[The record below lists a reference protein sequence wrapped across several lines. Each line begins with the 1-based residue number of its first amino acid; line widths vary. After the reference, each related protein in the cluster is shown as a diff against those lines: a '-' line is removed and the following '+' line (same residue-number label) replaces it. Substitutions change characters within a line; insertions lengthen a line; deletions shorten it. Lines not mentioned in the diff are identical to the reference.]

1 MPTKI
6 EKDAITGTQTTGH
19 EWDGIKELDTPLPR
33 WWLWTFY
40 VCIAF
45 AVGYWILYPAWPT
58 LHSYTKGILG
68 WSQYQR
74 LADQIHEADQ
84 AKAAYLDKIKS
95 ASLEQIIADK
105 ELLDFAEAG
114 GRAAFAD
121 NCTPCHGAGGAG
133 GKGYPNLADDD
144 WLWGGKIEQIYTTIQ
159 FGARSGHPKTHSTDM
174 PRFGADGILK
184 PAEISDVAD
193 YVLSLSGTEADAQAI
208 ARGAKIF
215 ADNCSPCHG
224 ANGEGN
230 PDIGAPRLND
240 NIWLYGG
247 DKATVVETVTNARRG
262 VMPTWVDRLPDTTIK
277 MLAVYVHS
285 LGGGQ

>member
-33 WWLWTFY
+33 WWLWTLY

-45 AVGYWILYPAWPT
+45 AVGYWILYPAWPS
-58 LHSYTKGILG
+58 LHGYTRGILG
-68 WSQYQR
+68 WSQYR
-74 LADQIHEADQ
+74 HLADEMHEADQ
-84 AKAAYLDKIKS
+84 AKAGYLDKIKS

-105 ELLDFAEAG
+105 QLLDFAQAG

-133 GKGYPNLADDD
+133 AKGYPNLADDD

-159 FGARSGHPKTHSTDM
+159 FGARSGNPKAHSTDM

-184 PAEISDVAD
+184 AEEISDVAD
-193 YVLSLSGTEADAQAI
+193 YVLSFSGTKADAQAL

-215 ADNCSPCHG
+215 ADNCAVCHG
-224 ANGEGN
+224 EKGEGN

-240 NIWLYGG
+240 SIWLYGG
-247 DKATVVETVTNARRG
+247 DKATVVETITNARRG
-262 VMPTWVDRLPDTTIK
+262 VMPTWVARLPDTTIK